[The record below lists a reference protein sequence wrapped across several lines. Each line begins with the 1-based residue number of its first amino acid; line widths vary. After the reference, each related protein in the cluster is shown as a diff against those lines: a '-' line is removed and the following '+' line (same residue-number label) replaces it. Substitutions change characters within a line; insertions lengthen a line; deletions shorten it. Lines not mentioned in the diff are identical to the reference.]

1 MTPKNNKASGS
12 ITAEATKLPDFLL
25 SLLRYLLECK
35 NVIFTATVHDIFHMM
50 LSYSADF
57 YQIIF
62 QKYREKLMVQCSTA
76 LQTVVTSSLSLGLG
90 KISAEGK
97 TCLVG
102 LGRSL
107 IDQLLLIVKDL
118 EGVYKFYLIMNSK
131 RFMVLTSPHIIP
143 GGGNGSSGGKMSI
156 QEQLRKMFEIFI
168 NCLFEIQQFLKKLIT
183 FIPITSSEVITP
195 LPSSSSSASSTLP
208 KIDEQSDGL
217 SSAEKEVLGKFIAIN
232 LKNPLLTA
240 TVTDSAVGVSELGKE
255 SENDETLNQD
265 KMILRQYS
273 QTVQQILS
281 QVKRQKTPTVV
292 TSGEATKKNIRKRP
306 LKPSSAASGNASSII
321 LPEGEGGVMQDPS
334 ATTSNKIQRR

>member
-1 MTPKNNKASGS
+1 
-12 ITAEATKLPDFLL
+12 
-25 SLLRYLLECK
+25 
-35 NVIFTATVHDIFHMM
+35 
-50 LSYSADF
+50 
-57 YQIIF
+57 
-62 QKYREKLMVQCSTA
+62 MVQCSTA

-131 RFMVLTSPHIIP
+131 RFMVLTSPHVIP

-195 LPSSSSSASSTLP
+195 VIPPLPSSSSSSSSTLP

-217 SSAEKEVLGKFIAIN
+217 SSAEKELLGKFIAIN
-232 LKNPLLTA
+232 LKNPLPTA
-240 TVTDSAVGVSELGKE
+240 TVTDSVVGGSEIGKE

-306 LKPSSAASGNASSII
+306 LNKSSAVSGNTSSII